1 MKNLIVANLKMNLI
15 NSQERD
21 RYLELITKELKNK
34 KFKNTE
40 IVLCPPYVH
49 LEAFQKSCKK
59 GLRIGAQDMFSESK
73 GSYTGEISP
82 VMLKNYGC
90 DFVILGH
97 SDRRRYFSENN
108 HEINLKIIAALKNG
122 LEPILCVGE
131 NRGQRAETIIK
142 EQLKNCLKGINR
154 SKMEKVTI
162 CYEPVWAI
170 SSNNPDHV
178 PTTNEIMS
186 AKLIIKKF
194 LVENFGLKVAER
206 VRIIYGGSV
215 DSINVNET
223 CINSG
228 MSGALVGKESLTPHR
243 FVNVAKIMDN
253 CN

>member
-21 RYLELITKELKNK
+21 RYLELMAKGLKNK

-59 GLRIGAQDMFSESK
+59 GLKIGAQDMFSEPK

-82 VMLKNYGC
+82 VMLKSYGC
-90 DFVILGH
+90 EFVILGH
-97 SDRRRYFSENN
+97 SDRRRYFAEND

-131 NRGQRAETIIK
+131 NKGQRAEKIII
-142 EQLKNCLKGINR
+142 EQLRNCLKGISR
-154 SKMEKVTI
+154 GKVENITI

-178 PTTNEIMS
+178 PTANEIMS
-186 AKLIIKKF
+186 ARLLIRKF
-194 LVENFGLKVAER
+194 LVENFGAKVAER

-215 DSINVNET
+215 DSVNVKEI
-223 CINSG
+223 CISSG
-228 MSGALVGKESLTPHR
+228 MQGALIGKESLTPHG
-243 FVNVAKIMDN
+243 FVKVAEMMDK
-253 CN
+253 C